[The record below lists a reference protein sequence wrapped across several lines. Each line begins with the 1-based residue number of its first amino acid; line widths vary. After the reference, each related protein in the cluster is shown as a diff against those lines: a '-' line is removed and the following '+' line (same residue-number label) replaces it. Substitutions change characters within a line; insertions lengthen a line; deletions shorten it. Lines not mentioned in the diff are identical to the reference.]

1 MSHMNSVTRQNSMTR
16 QNREM
21 QMIGT
26 TARSRRSGSGL
37 GRLLA
42 CSVAFS
48 LAAVAA
54 QAYGQGCI
62 AGTAADEFT
71 ADRAGLTRE
80 WILQLPYVASGYR
93 LEQVVV
99 GDGLVVAQ
107 TTDGTVHAVQSAPLG
122 DTAPPAGSPLPG
134 SLLWSQRVGSGAG
147 PITPAGIGS
156 GLVTVAHAGGVT
168 SLERLTGNLRWHE
181 PITQTASAGT
191 AVIGNWVYAA
201 TSGGS
206 VTRLAVQPLQQ
217 PVDATPA
224 AKSGKKSAKKTKAKK
239 QRKESLEPIAIHAGG
254 NNRVEIPP
262 LPFVDGVLWCTADGL
277 LVSLQPTELDWRR
290 LEFSLVNPPAGPP
303 VARDRSIFAA
313 TTAGDLARIDLPASQ
328 KELQFAWHTVLPGP
342 AVSGPF
348 LAGDTLVVS
357 LGDLGI
363 AAYSAET
370 GAELWQT
377 CLTGLTGKILAV
389 GGGRVWFI
397 DELGRLSAVDL
408 ADGGPRERLCLG
420 PFTLPVVNIHS
431 DRLLLA
437 SPSGMLVSL
446 AARGAG
452 GMPTSAEA
460 TADGEAGAATAP
472 AAPARDPSDPA
483 AMPRP

>member
-1 MSHMNSVTRQNSMTR
+1 
-16 QNREM
+16 
-21 QMIGT
+21 MIGS
-26 TARSRRSGSGL
+26 TARLRHSGFGL
-37 GRLLA
+37 GRLA
-42 CSVAFS
+42 AFSVVFS
-48 LAAVAA
+48 LAAVVARA
-54 QAYGQGCI
+54 HGQGCI

-122 DTAPPAGSPLPG
+122 DAAPPAGSPLPG

-156 GLVTVAHAGGVT
+156 SLVAVAHAGGVT
-168 SLERLTGNLRWHE
+168 GLERLTGDLRWHV
-181 PITQTASAGT
+181 PISQTASAGT

-201 TSGGS
+201 TSAGS

-217 PVDATPA
+217 PVEATPA

-239 QRKESLEPIAIHAGG
+239 KRKESLEPVDIHAGG
-254 NNRVEIPP
+254 SNRVEIRPVA
-262 LPFVDGVLWCTADGL
+262 LVEGVLWCTADGL
-277 LVSLQPTELDWRR
+277 LVSLQPTDLDWRR

-303 VARDRSIFAA
+303 VVRDRSIFAA
-313 TTAGDLARIDLPASQ
+313 TTSGDLAQIDLPTSQ

-342 AVSGPF
+342 AESGPF

-357 LGDLGI
+357 LGELGI

-377 CLTGLTGKILAV
+377 CLTGKILAV

-452 GMPTSAEA
+452 GTPTSAEA
-460 TADGEAGAATAP
+460 TADGETGAATAP
-472 AAPARDPSDPA
+472 AEPAREP
-483 AMPRP
+483 